1 MSRSELVFPASVVEE
16 LKEHLIRE
24 DGMERFAVGYCGK
37 SSDRFL
43 AADIHPVSDEDLAQQ
58 GRGKCRPNHDL
69 ETEHVNQCVDLGK
82 HPLFIHSHPFDQN
95 HTGFSSHDDR
105 IMKRAGQWLKP
116 HFPDTEVLFAVFAQN
131 SVIAGQYNHDTRDI
145 EDIPVDVVG
154 HWRLDDQLRFQ
165 GGFRPNPNLEIDEEV
180 YDRNIRA
187 ITEEGQKKI
196 SSARVG
202 VAGVGGLGSI
212 IAEQL
217 VRLGVDDLVI
227 VDPDE
232 VEKSNLPRLQGAK
245 SDDIGRKKAT
255 VVYEYLSSIDPDV
268 EVIPYMDSVQ
278 NVPEKLSRC
287 DVLIAGLDN
296 MDSRM
301 WLNEFSLKHLIPW
314 IDSGVRIEKE
324 EETITGMKGIVQVI
338 APGVTSCFSCI
349 NRGNQRQAQMD
360 AMRDEDLEADVK
372 DGYIDGSE
380 LSPEPAVVHLNGLIA
395 SKAVDQFVRM
405 VTGIAKPD
413 SLLEYDGFESEFST
427 FDIGSA
433 PQCAVCGSGMLGRGN
448 STLNLQDVETVDL
461 GEELGLE
468 DAS

>member
-37 SSDRFL
+37 SRDRFL

-69 ETEHVNQCVDLGK
+69 ETEHVNRCVDLGK

-95 HTGFSSHDDR
+95 TTAFSGDDYR
-105 IMKRAGQWLKP
+105 IMKRAGKWLKP

-131 SVIAGQYNHDTRDI
+131 SVIAGQYDHAYEEIN
-145 EDIPVDVVG
+145 EIPVDVVG

-165 GGFRPNPNLEIDEEV
+165 GGFKPNPSLEPDKEV

-187 ITEEGQKKI
+187 ITEEGQRKI
-196 SSARVG
+196 SSTTVG
-202 VAGVGGLGSI
+202 VVGCGGLGSI

-217 VRLGVDDLVI
+217 VRLGVENLEI
-227 VDPDE
+227 LDPDE
-232 VEKSNLPRLQGAK
+232 VEKSNLPRLQGAT
-245 SDDIGRKKAT
+245 SDDVGRRKAA
-255 VVYEYLSSIDPDV
+255 VLSEHLSSISAHGRISPGLGKAQ
-268 EVIPYMDSVQ
+268 DS
-278 NVPEKLSRC
+278 PGKLSSC

-301 WLNEFSLKHLIPW
+301 WLNDFSVKHLIPW

-324 EETITGMKGIVQVI
+324 EEKVTGMKGIVQVI

-349 NRGNQRQAQMD
+349 NRGNQRQAQMET
-360 AMRDEDLEADVK
+360 MQDEDLEADVEE
-372 DGYIDGSE
+372 GYIDGSE
-380 LSPEPAVVHLNGLIA
+380 LAPEPAVVHLNGLIA

-405 VTGIAKPD
+405 VTGITEPD
-413 SLLEYDGFESEFST
+413 SLVEYDGFQTEFST

-433 PQCAVCGSGMLGRGN
+433 PQCAVCGSEMLGRGGSLPGFTEIESVN
-448 STLNLQDVETVDL
+448 L